1 MCLKACVKD
10 KTWFWHMRLRH
21 ENFDSM
27 KVMAQKEMLKGLPS
41 IEHPNQLCKGCLVDK
56 LFHKSFPKESILK
69 ESQPLQEIH
78 ADACGP
84 I

>member
-1 MCLKACVKD
+1 MCLKAYVKD
-10 KTWFWHMRLRH
+10 ETWLWHMRLGH
-21 ENFDSM
+21 VNFDSM
-27 KVMAQKEMLKGLPS
+27 KMTTQKEMLKGLPS

-56 LFHKSFPKESILK
+56 LFHKSFLKESISK